1 MLGQKG
7 LSLGAWIEIY
17 EKKTN
22 DKVDFPEGYRLLY
35 MAERGFAIIK
45 PDIEGKMMIV
55 YEVCGD
61 ARFWRDVCELIGL
74 SMGLECAGTICTRHI
89 KPYIRSFGW
98 EILREECIDGNYRY
112 FCQDSIGRAVIITQR
127 DINQDTGEPTFWVV
141 SYFNKKAVTSLDD
154 FDNISPF

>member
-74 SMGLECAGTICTRHI
+74 
-89 KPYIRSFGW
+89 
-98 EILREECIDGNYRY
+98 
-112 FCQDSIGRAVIITQR
+112 
-127 DINQDTGEPTFWVV
+127 
-141 SYFNKKAVTSLDD
+141 
-154 FDNISPF
+154 